1 MKKLV
6 LLLSLVLPLAL
17 AGCATTLQTV
27 QSDLAKIYPQTIG
40 KVDLDAQAT
49 LTSIQADLAAGKI
62 TPVQAQQ
69 LSACPQAVL
78 NFTGLVRQMFSGAIP
93 DGAGAIWL
101 AYQAKKLQSSDLGTF
116 NTQVKLVVNTCAA
129 MASLPGTPF

>member
-1 MKKLV
+1 MRTLVVLLPLV
-6 LLLSLVLPLAL
+6 LSLAL

-49 LTSIQADLAAGKI
+49 LITIQADLAAGKI
-62 TPVQAQQ
+62 APVQAQQ

-78 NFTGLVRQMFSGAIP
+78 NFTGLVKQMFSGAIP

-101 AYQAKKLQSSDLGTF
+101 AYQAKKLQSSDLATF
-116 NTQVKLVVNTCAA
+116 NTQAKLVANTCAA
-129 MASLPGTPF
+129 MATIPGTPF